1 MALLVGVAGWAG
13 GADGAR
19 AASPV
24 GPSAR
29 PDAVQTTKPV
39 EARDLAGAMLDGAA
53 GDAGGTGGAG
63 GGAGAAVVHFAPTP
77 LRRAVPGAGVAE
89 RFHLARRFELTLQ
102 VANALG
108 AESRGTMA
116 RVEASV
122 AALPGVRRVIG
133 PSRLL
138 SLRTDATGRVSAAPL
153 FSTPAAPPAVGAASF
168 DLQNELDRRADA
180 TGWFVEP
187 DGSAIRLL
195 VDVDERPPGAVAV
208 EAAVASAGLKTT
220 GGEIPRAAVW
230 PDPDRDRLPFEAE
243 WPLRIAMLA
252 SLPMLALAI
261 VARARAARFAVGTLA
276 LALTM
281 AAPGLAS
288 PLGPIRIYALITGS
302 AGAVLAWVAWLLS
315 RIRRR
320 GGRAEATWVSATGVP
335 VTRGRR
341 GRIRGARWAPLPILL
356 GSTALVVAAVMVA
369 PALELRSELSR
380 DTSLF
385 FVHVRADLAE
395 PVVLRELRRFV
406 DRLRSERGVAG
417 AWSIADLFVAIPR
430 AESGVGGIPDDR
442 AVALGILGRAS
453 SDGAVEAEVS
463 PDLREGLV
471 VVRFEEESG
480 LDPAR
485 VVERITQLATVD
497 LTHSLWRVDVTDPTL
512 TLATRA
518 LGRGVLAEGA
528 RARVIGLCERAGH
541 TLDDEQRQAID
552 RTLRRV
558 SLAPVLDAGAYGAA
572 VTREVAAFLEETA
585 IAEHRV
591 APPQASLR
599 QKLVDA
605 VLGLPGEPSLEDL
618 SRALSDAGGAPK
630 ATAAMRENRASELRR
645 RLLAIRRREITR
657 LAAKEI
663 LADADLPTEGVL
675 SDAVRDATLEA
686 LGPIAGIPAPPR
698 SPGSLTIEAAVVGG
712 AVGDRALA
720 VAWLPR
726 MRQGVLM
733 AAVAEALI
741 LLVIGGLRGLTWWPA
756 TLAPGAVVLLVPAVA
771 GIPMGLLLVAVLAGA
786 LGGGALFG
794 VAASGREARE

>member
-1 MALLVGVAGWAG
+1 
-13 GADGAR
+13 
-19 AASPV
+19 
-24 GPSAR
+24 
-29 PDAVQTTKPV
+29 
-39 EARDLAGAMLDGAA
+39 
-53 GDAGGTGGAG
+53 
-63 GGAGAAVVHFAPTP
+63 
-77 LRRAVPGAGVAE
+77 
-89 RFHLARRFELTLQ
+89 
-102 VANALG
+102 
-108 AESRGTMA
+108 
-116 RVEASV
+116 V

-138 SLRTDATGRVSAAPL
+138 SLRTDATGRVSVAPL
-153 FSTPAAPPAVGAASF
+153 FGAPPALTAVGAAPF

-180 TGWFVEP
+180 SGWFLEP
-187 DGSAIRLL
+187 DGSAVRLL
-195 VDVDERPPGAVAV
+195 VDVDDRPPAAAAL
-208 EAAVASAGLKTT
+208 EAAVVSAGLKTT
-220 GGEIPRAAVW
+220 GGAIPHAAVW
-230 PDPDRDRLPFEAE
+230 PDPDRDRLPFEEE

-252 SLPMLALAI
+252 AMPMLVVAL

-281 AAPGLAS
+281 AAPGLAA
-288 PLGPIRIYALITGS
+288 PIGPIRIYALITGG
-302 AGAVLAWVAWLLS
+302 AGAVLAWVAWLVS
-315 RIRRR
+315 RVRRR
-320 GGRAEATWVSATGVP
+320 GERAEATWVSATGVP
-335 VTRGRR
+335 VTRARR

-356 GSTALVVAAVMVA
+356 GSTALVAAAVVVA
-369 PALELRSELSR
+369 PRLELRSQLSG

-406 DRLRSERGVAG
+406 DRVRSERGVAG
-417 AWSIADLFVAIPR
+417 AWSIADLFAAIPR

-442 AVALGILGRAS
+442 AVAVGILGQAI
-453 SDGAVEAEVS
+453 SDGAVEAEVL
-463 PDLREGLV
+463 PDFREGLV
-471 VVRFEEESG
+471 VVRFEDESG
-480 LDPAR
+480 VDPAR
-485 VVERITQLATVD
+485 VVERITQLASAD
-497 LTHSLWRVDVTDPTL
+497 LTHSLWRVDVTDAKL
-512 TLATRA
+512 ALATRA

-558 SLAPVLDAGAYGAA
+558 ALAPILDAGAYGAA

-585 IAEHRV
+585 ISEHRV
-591 APPQASLR
+591 APPQANLR

-605 VLGLPGEPSLEDL
+605 ILGLPGEPSLEDL
-618 SRALSDAGGAPK
+618 SRALSDVGGSKLPP
-630 ATAAMRENRASELRR
+630 AMRENRASELRR

-663 LADADLPTEGVL
+663 LAGADLPTEGGL

-686 LGPIAGIPAPPR
+686 MGPVAGVPAPPR
-698 SPGSLTIEAAVVGG
+698 APGALTVEAAVVGG

-726 MRQGVLM
+726 MRQAVLM
-733 AAVAEALI
+733 AAVAEAFM

-771 GIPMGLLLVAVLAGA
+771 GIPMGILLVAVLAGA

-794 VAASGREARE
+794 VAASGGEARA